1 MTNRAASLVPGS
13 DSSRSRLARDEGG
26 GPSLR
31 ILVVDDEPLA
41 RARVRR
47 LLEREPRV
55 SAIDEARSGA
65 EAIRLI
71 EQCRPDLV
79 FLDVQMPK
87 TDGFGVIE
95 QVGADRMPPVVF
107 VTAYD
112 QYALQAFE
120 VHALDYLLKPFTQ
133 ERFGAAVARALA
145 AIDRAA
151 GEPTLNASLRALVK
165 QLSQPRP
172 YLDRIAVT
180 VGGRLVPL
188 CTDDIDWIATAGKY
202 IVLHAGSAE
211 HLVREPMQ
219 SIQGKLDPRRFVRIH
234 RQAIVNLDRIAEI
247 QPMFHGECAVLLK
260 TGARLTLGRA
270 YRNRFHAIFNV

>member
-1 MTNRAASLVPGS
+1 MTT
-13 DSSRSRLARDEGG
+13 
-26 GPSLR
+26 SLR
-31 ILVVDDEPLA
+31 VLIVDDEPLA

-47 LLEREPRV
+47 LLGREPRV

-65 EAIRLI
+65 EAVRLI
-71 EQCRPDLV
+71 GQRRPDLV

-87 TDGFGVIE
+87 LDGFGVIE

-112 QYALQAFE
+112 QYAVQAFE

-133 ERFGAAVARALA
+133 ERFAAAMSRAVAT
-145 AIDRAA
+145 IDGGA
-151 GEPTLNASLRALVK
+151 GGAGFGASLRALLQ
-165 QLSQPRP
+165 QLSRPRA

-180 VGGRLVPL
+180 VGGRLIPL
-188 CTDDIDWIATAGKY
+188 RTGDIDWIASAGKY
-202 IVLHAGSAE
+202 IVLHAGPAE
-211 HLVREPMQ
+211 HLVRESMQ
-219 SIQGKLDPRRFVRIH
+219 AIEDKLDPKRFVRVH

-247 QPMFHGECAVLLK
+247 QPLFHGECAIVLK

-270 YRNRFHAIFNV
+270 YGDRFRALFNV